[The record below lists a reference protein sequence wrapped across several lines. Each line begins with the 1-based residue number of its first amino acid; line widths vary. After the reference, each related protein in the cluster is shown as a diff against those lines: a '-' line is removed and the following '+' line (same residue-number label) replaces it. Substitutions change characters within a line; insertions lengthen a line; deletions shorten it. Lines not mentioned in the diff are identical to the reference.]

1 MIDKQTFSIL
11 INILNI
17 LFILYLIFI
26 ERKNYRSLILWIIS
40 FLAFPILSWI
50 VFLILGKGPRLKR
63 NYLNSKVDE
72 LTYHNEIK
80 YFSNGVSLFSQIIK
94 DIKNSKSSI
103 HIESYIFREDVF
115 TKELIVILTQKLKE
129 GIKVKIVIDSNG
141 NSKNS
146 KHFFDE
152 FKRNGGEVYSFYN
165 GIYRLLNYNYRNH
178 KKIIVIDGKIGYLG
192 GFNIGDEYLSH
203 HPRITPWRDS
213 QMRIEGEVV
222 YYLQK
227 AFLDDYFYS
236 KGSFSR
242 YDDYDL
248 FKSTTSNHCE
258 VKLLSFSPKTEY
270 RNIKE
275 EYMKKIYASK
285 KEIIIQTPYFVPDIG
300 LLNALKNALV
310 NKVKVVIMIPKVY
323 DQWIPYCATLEY
335 AKELYLLGAEV
346 YLYRGFIHAKTL
358 IIDEEYLS
366 LGSVNFDIRSMHHNF
381 EITALIYS
389 KKEVDD
395 YLRIYY
401 KDLSESDEFTLT
413 YERKYLRRYKIG
425 RKVFKLLSTLM

>member
-1 MIDKQTFSIL
+1 MIDRETFTIL

-26 ERKNYRSLILWIIS
+26 ERKNYRSLILWVIS
-40 FLAFPILSWI
+40 FLAFPIFSWVI
-50 VFLILGKGPRLKR
+50 FLILGRGPRLKK
-63 NYLNSKVDE
+63 NYLNSKIDE
-72 LTYHNEIK
+72 LTYFNDVR
-80 YFSNGVSLFSQIIK
+80 YFSSGRDLFTRIIK
-94 DIKNSKSSI
+94 DIKNAKSSI
-103 HIESYIFREDVF
+103 HIESYIFRDDVF
-115 TKELIVILTQKLKE
+115 TNEFLYLLNQKLKE
-129 GIKVKIVIDSNG
+129 GVKVKIVIDSNG
-141 NSKNS
+141 NLRNR

-152 FKRNGGEVYSFYN
+152 FKRNGGEIYSFYN
-165 GIYRLLNYNYRNH
+165 GIYRLINFNYRNH

-192 GFNIGDEYLSH
+192 GFNIGEEYLSQ

-222 YYLQK
+222 YHMQK
-227 AFLDDYFYS
+227 AFLDDYYYS
-236 KGSFSR
+236 KGGYSQ
-242 YDDYDL
+242 YEDYDL
-248 FKSTTSNHCE
+248 FKSTINNHCE
-258 VKLLSFSPKTEY
+258 VKLLSFSPKSEY
-270 RNIKE
+270 KNIKE
-275 EYMKKIYASK
+275 EYMKKIYAAK
-285 KEIIIQTPYFVPDIG
+285 NEIIIQTPYFVPDIG

-346 YLYRGFIHAKTL
+346 YLYRGFIHAKTF
-358 IIDEEYLS
+358 IVDREYLS

-395 YLRIYY
+395 YLKIYHD
-401 KDLSESDEFTLT
+401 DLKESDEFSLS
-413 YERKYLRRYKIG
+413 YERKYLRKYKVG